1 MTSNHPLIRL
11 RDARCTHPGA
21 ERAALD
27 GASLDVMPGE
37 RLCVL
42 GANGSGKSTLL
53 MALDAM
59 VALESG
65 SLEVVGAEVD
75 AGRAGA
81 SCARDGVALV
91 FQRPDDQMVAGTV
104 ADDVAFGPENRA
116 IPRARMTELVEG
128 ALRAVGMGELAGADP
143 DSLSGGQ
150 RQRVALAGALAMEP
164 RALLLDEATSMLDG
178 RARGDV
184 SRILDGLAERGVA
197 VVQATH
203 DMDAA
208 LRADRVAVLDRGR
221 IVLEG
226 APRDVLARVDELH
239 GLGLDAPFAFELAAR
254 LRARGFGLPSTGDAA
269 ALARALAPQLSSD
282 AAGPRPPRARPPREP
297 RALLGFDGA
306 SFSYAD
312 PVPARRTRRIRRP
325 RPDADAPLAVEDL
338 SFSVETGSI
347 TALMGPTGAGKTT
360 TAELACAL
368 KLPRSGTVHVGPCDT
383 RDIAARRDLR
393 QLVGYACQQPERQL
407 FARTVREDVSFGPAN
422 LGVAGDELEGR
433 VRRALRDVGLEP
445 TDELLARSPFA
456 LSGGQRRRIALAGIL
471 AMDQRVLVLDE
482 PMAGLDPAG
491 RARMRALLLQLR
503 SAGRALLLVT
513 HSPDDAALLA
523 DRVVVLDRGRV
534 VADGTPAEV
543 LAGPGGRP
551 GDAARPEP
559 PRALAFAR
567 ELARLGAPVGSP
579 LTLDALVEEV
589 AARGPVR

>member
-1 MTSNHPLIRL
+1 MNS
-11 RDARCTHPGA
+11 A
-21 ERAALD
+21 
-27 GASLDVMPGE
+27 
-37 RLCVL
+37 
-42 GANGSGKSTLL
+42 
-53 MALDAM
+53 
-59 VALESG
+59 
-65 SLEVVGAEVD
+65 
-75 AGRAGA
+75 
-81 SCARDGVALV
+81 
-91 FQRPDDQMVAGTV
+91 
-104 ADDVAFGPENRA
+104 
-116 IPRARMTELVEG
+116 
-128 ALRAVGMGELAGADP
+128 
-143 DSLSGGQ
+143 
-150 RQRVALAGALAMEP
+150 
-164 RALLLDEATSMLDG
+164 
-178 RARGDV
+178 
-184 SRILDGLAERGVA
+184 
-197 VVQATH
+197 
-203 DMDAA
+203 
-208 LRADRVAVLDRGR
+208 
-221 IVLEG
+221 
-226 APRDVLARVDELH
+226 
-239 GLGLDAPFAFELAAR
+239 
-254 LRARGFGLPSTGDAA
+254 
-269 ALARALAPQLSSD
+269 D
-282 AAGPRPPRARPPREP
+282 AAGPRPPHARPPREP
-297 RALLGFDGA
+297 GALLGFDGA

-338 SFSVETGSI
+338 SFSVEAGSI

-368 KLPRSGTVHVGPCDT
+368 KLPRSGAVRVGPCDT

-393 QLVGYACQQPERQL
+393 RLVGYACQQPERQL

-456 LSGGQRRRIALAGIL
+456 LSGGQRRRVALAGIL

-491 RARMRALLLQLR
+491 RARMRALLLELR
-503 SAGRALLLVT
+503 RAGRALLLVT

-543 LAGPGGRP
+543 LAGPGGCP

>member
-1 MTSNHPLIRL
+1 MTSNLPLIRL

-27 GASLDVMPGE
+27 GVSLDVMPGE

-59 VALESG
+59 VALEAG
-65 SLEVVGAEVD
+65 SLEVMGAEVD

-91 FQRPDDQMVAGTV
+91 FQRPEDQMVAGTV

-116 IPRARMTELVEG
+116 VPRTRMTELVEG
-128 ALRAVGMGELAGADP
+128 ALRAVGMDELAGADP

-239 GLGLDAPFAFELAAR
+239 ALGLEAPFAFVLAAR
-254 LRARGFGLPSTGDAA
+254 LRARGFDLPSTGDAE
-269 ALARALAPQLSSD
+269 ALARALASQLSAD
-282 AAGPRPPRARPPREP
+282 AASPRTPHARPPREP
-297 RALLGFDGA
+297 RALLEFDGA

-312 PVPARRTRRIRRP
+312 PIPARRTRRIRQP
-325 RPDADAPLAVEDL
+325 RPDADASLAVEDL
-338 SFSVETGSI
+338 SFSVEAGSI

-368 KLPRSGTVHVGPCDT
+368 KLPRSGAVRVGPCDT

-393 QLVGYACQQPERQL
+393 RLVGYACQQPERQL

-456 LSGGQRRRIALAGIL
+456 LSGGQRRRVALAGIL

-491 RARMRALLLQLR
+491 RARMRALLLELR
-503 SAGRALLLVT
+503 RAGRALLLVT

-543 LAGPGGRP
+543 LVGPGGCP

>member
-27 GASLDVMPGE
+27 GVSLDVMPGE

-65 SLEVVGAEVD
+65 SLEVMGAEVD

-116 IPRARMTELVEG
+116 IPRTRMTELVEG
-128 ALRAVGMGELAGADP
+128 ALRAVGMAELAGADP

-208 LRADRVAVLDRGR
+208 LRADRVAVLDRGC

-239 GLGLDAPFAFELAAR
+239 GLGLEAPFAFELAAR
-254 LRARGFGLPSTGDAA
+254 LRARGFDLPTTGDAA
-269 ALARALAPQLSSD
+269 ALARALASQLD
-282 AAGPRPPRARPPREP
+282 AGAAGPRPPHAQSPREP
-297 RALLGFDGA
+297 GALLGFDGV

-312 PVPARRTRRIRRP
+312 PKPARRTRRMRRP
-325 RPDADAPLAVEDL
+325 RLDADAPLAVEDL
-338 SFSVETGSI
+338 AFSVKAGSI

-368 KLPRSGTVHVGPCDT
+368 KLPRSGTVRVGPYDT

-393 QLVGYACQQPERQL
+393 RLVGYACQQPERQL

-422 LGVAGDELEGR
+422 LGVAGDELESR

-445 TDELLARSPFA
+445 ADELLARSPFA
-456 LSGGQRRRIALAGIL
+456 LSGGQRRRVALAGIL

-491 RARMRALLLQLR
+491 RARMRALLLELR
-503 SAGRALLLVT
+503 HAGRALLLVT